1 MKSELKHHKTY
12 SKDPMDNDELLPNA
26 VRTAMMLADTGTS
39 MRIVRE
45 PTFRK

>member
-1 MKSELKHHKTY
+1 MN
-12 SKDPMDNDELLPNA
+12 NDELLLNA

>member
-1 MKSELKHHKTY
+1 
-12 SKDPMDNDELLPNA
+12 MDNGELLSNA
-26 VRTAMMLADTGTS
+26 VRMAMMLADTGTS